1 MQCSPSSKGPD
12 LLALEE
18 SSGGRL
24 EKQQGSLMTS
34 RDTQLPVAYTALSE
48 QRADEVAALRDRCNG
63 VDGLLLKISIPRMAP
78 ETSIELRRP
87 NAFLV
92 YRGDA
97 LAGYCSLDGDRHT
110 VEICGMVAPEHRRK
124 GIGTSLLTAARDT
137 CAASGVSE
145 VLLICE
151 DASAAGQLF
160 VATQHARRQFAEHR
174 MELADWGA
182 MLQGLTHEPDLS
194 LRRAVAGET
203 GTLARIS
210 AAVFGTESELKDIQM
225 DIERE
230 FSSPEVRFYLGQ
242 LGGSTGPVVSSLK
255 LYLIESRASIYA
267 FGVLPEFRRRGL
279 AWQTLAL
286 LTQQLQAETVNHIGL
301 EVETTNMPAISLYRA
316 CGFAPVT
323 TYGYYRCKL

>member
-1 MQCSPSSKGPD
+1 VAAYHPGIQIGW
-12 LLALEE
+12 ALEAA
-18 SSGGRL
+18 GGARL
-24 EKQQGSLMTS
+24 GKQQGSLMTS
-34 RDTQLPVAYTALSE
+34 QDTQLPVAYETLSA
-48 QRADEVAALRDRCNG
+48 QRAAEVAALRDRCNAT
-63 VDGLLLKISIPRMAP
+63 DGLHLKIGIPGVAR
-78 ETSIELRRP
+78 ETSDVPRRP

-92 YRGDA
+92 YIGDS

-137 CAASGVSE
+137 CTASGVSE

-151 DASAAGQLF
+151 DAAVAGQRF
-160 VATQHARRQFAEHR
+160 VATQHCQRQFAEHR
-174 MELADWGA
+174 MELEDWGA
-182 MLQGLTHEPDLS
+182 MLRGLTREPDMT

-203 GTLARIS
+203 GTLARTS
-210 AAVFGTESELKDIQM
+210 AAVFGTESELQEIQA
-225 DIERE
+225 DIESE

-255 LYLIESRASIYA
+255 LYLIENHASIYA
-267 FGVLPEFRRRGL
+267 FGVLPEYRRRGL

-286 LTQQLQAETVNHIGL
+286 LTQQLQTETINHIGL
-301 EVETTNMPAISLYRA
+301 EVETTNTPAISLYQA

-323 TYGYYRCKL
+323 TYGYYRCML

>member
-1 MQCSPSSKGPD
+1 
-12 LLALEE
+12 
-18 SSGGRL
+18 
-24 EKQQGSLMTS
+24 MTS
-34 RDTQLPVAYTALSE
+34 RDTQLPVAYSALSE
-48 QRADEVAALRDRCNG
+48 QRADEVAALRDRCNAA
-63 VDGLLLKISIPRMAP
+63 DGLHLKIGIPRVAP
-78 ETSIELRRP
+78 ETSDEPRRP

-92 YRGDA
+92 YAGES

-110 VEICGMVAPEHRRK
+110 VEICGMVVPEQRLK
-124 GIGTSLLTAARDT
+124 GIGTSLLTVARNS

-151 DASAAGQLF
+151 DASVAGQLF
-160 VATQHARRQFAEHR
+160 VATQHSQRQFAEHR
-174 MELADWGA
+174 MELEDWDA
-182 MLQGLTHEPDLS
+182 MLRGSTREPDLR

-210 AAVFGTESELKDIQM
+210 TAAFGTESELQDIQM
-225 DIERE
+225 DIESE

-255 LYLIESRASIYA
+255 LYLIENRASIYA
-267 FGVLPEFRRRGL
+267 FGVLPEYRRRGL

-286 LTQQLQAETVNHIGL
+286 LTQQLQAEAVNHIGL

-323 TYGYYRCKL
+323 TYGYYSCKL

>member
-1 MQCSPSSKGPD
+1 
-12 LLALEE
+12 
-18 SSGGRL
+18 L

-34 RDTQLPVAYTALSE
+34 RDMQLPVAYTALSE

-63 VDGLLLKISIPRMAP
+63 VDGLLLKVGIPRMAP
-78 ETSIELRRP
+78 ETSSELRRP

-92 YRGDA
+92 YRGDS

-160 VATQHARRQFAEHR
+160 VATQHAQRQFAEHR
-174 MELADWGA
+174 MELADVGA
-182 MLQGLTHEPDLS
+182 MLQGLTREPDLS

-210 AAVFGTESELKDIQM
+210 GAVFGTESELKDIQL
-225 DIERE
+225 DIESE

-255 LYLIESRASIYA
+255 LYLIENRSSIYA
-267 FGVLPEFRRRGL
+267 FGVLPEYRRRGL

>member
-1 MQCSPSSKGPD
+1 
-12 LLALEE
+12 
-18 SSGGRL
+18 
-24 EKQQGSLMTS
+24 MTS

-63 VDGLLLKISIPRMAP
+63 VDGLLLKIGIPRMAP
-78 ETSIELRRP
+78 EISSELRRP

-110 VEICGMVAPEHRRK
+110 VEICGMVAPEHRRQ
-124 GIGTSLLTAARDT
+124 GIGTSLLTAAWDT

-160 VATQHARRQFAEHR
+160 IATQHARRQFAEHR
-174 MELADWGA
+174 MELSDWSA
-182 MLQGLTHEPDLS
+182 MLQGLTHEPELS

-203 GTLARIS
+203 GTLARINV
-210 AAVFGTESELKDIQM
+210 AVFGTESELKTFRSTELKDIQM
-225 DIERE
+225 DIESE

-255 LYLIESRASIYA
+255 LYLIENRASIYA
-267 FGVLPEFRRRGL
+267 FGVLPEYRRRGL

-323 TYGYYRCKL
+323 TYGYYRYKL